1 VSVAM
6 KKVPAVAQVRVSLN
20 DGLTILDLK
29 PANAMTIAQIR
40 QIIKNS
46 GFVSKEAAVV
56 AAGAIDADRKLF
68 VVGGTREELPYA
80 AAPERVGE
88 QWRFTVPAPK

>member
-1 VSVAM
+1 M

-29 PANAMTIAQIR
+29 PGNAMTIAQIR
-40 QIIKNS
+40 QIIKNN

-56 AAGAIDADRKLF
+56 ATGAVAPDRKTF
-68 VVGGTREELPYA
+68 IVSGTKEELLLTSTPDRA
-80 AAPERVGE
+80 DD
-88 QWRFTVPAPK
+88 QWRFVVPAPRSR